1 MSGSVG
7 FNRDGGINELE
18 KLREACS
25 SLNDV
30 LRGIASAQDCMESQN
45 FGMAKDH
52 LKAALWH
59 AGEAKKVI
67 TALGQAKRDKKLNQS
82 SLLDVHRNPK

>member
-1 MSGSVG
+1 MSSSVG
-7 FNRDGGINELE
+7 FSRDGGINELE
-18 KLREACS
+18 KLREACG

-30 LRGIASAQDCMESQN
+30 LRGIASAQDCIDLQN

-59 AGEAKKVI
+59 AGEARKVI
-67 TALGQAKRDKKLNQS
+67 TTMAVKTRQFKATFA
-82 SLLDVHRNPK
+82 VINP

>member
-7 FNRDGGINELE
+7 FTPDGGINELE

-25 SLNDV
+25 SINDV
-30 LRGIASAQDCMESQN
+30 LRGIASAQDCIDLQN

-52 LKAALWH
+52 LKAAQWH
-59 AGEAKKVI
+59 AGEARKVI
-67 TALGQAKRDKKLNQS
+67 TALGQAQ
-82 SLLDVHRNPK
+82 RNSKPRLP